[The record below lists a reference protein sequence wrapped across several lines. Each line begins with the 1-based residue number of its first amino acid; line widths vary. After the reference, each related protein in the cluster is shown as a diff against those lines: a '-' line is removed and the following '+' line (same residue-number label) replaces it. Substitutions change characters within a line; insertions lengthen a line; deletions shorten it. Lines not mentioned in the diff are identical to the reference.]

1 MTNAPTS
8 TRRIVI
14 VRRYG
19 LGNFILALPLI
30 AATRRAFP
38 ESEVVLFLESRC
50 ASIAEMTCPE
60 LRRVVY
66 ESPAQAAA
74 WFANERPDAVLFTYP
89 TIDAALISAANAA
102 GARTVS
108 HDIPRR
114 ENPAVVRLDADP
126 TRTEAELNLDL
137 LRAIGADAVFRPPQI
152 TVPARGRDET
162 ERALREH
169 GVPDRF
175 VALHPGCHG
184 DWEAKRWPA
193 SSFARLVDLLALRGT
208 HAVLLGGPDEVDVAD
223 DVMRHVTTDRV
234 SNLAGRTSLAGA
246 AGILARASAMISND
260 SGLMH
265 LAAAVGTPVVALFGP
280 TSWAKNPPLAA
291 RAAIVRQP
299 VACSPCFVMGGG
311 RPRRAWCMEMLDP
324 AEVLRALDAVLAAE
338 PYEPALPSNPYVSVV
353 VPTRNRS
360 AKLAATIDSLLAQTY
375 PRERY
380 EIIVVDN
387 DSTDDTARVIQSYP
401 HVRYEFVNHRHS
413 SYAAR
418 NRGVA
423 VARGE
428 VLAFIDDDAV
438 AHPDW
443 LANGV
448 EWFAHPQVGCV
459 AGRTDALNPA
469 SDVANFQAR
478 SPHLFPGPE
487 VETAEAYGVPTV
499 NCFWRRATIDA
510 IGLFNEEL
518 KSGGDFDLTFRL
530 RKDGRWCVRFAEHAL
545 VRHRHRESVQD
556 LVRVFA
562 RYGFGS
568 TRVAKSNHAKPVAA
582 RWNEARTEWSGLARR
597 ARGVLR
603 HRMASRRHDVP
614 TMHVNEFLAQNAG
627 RAVRIFVPDN
637 GSLAKSSFAMS
648 GVVRIPVA
656 PNPDYLAAALDA
668 LAAQMPRGWYLY
680 GAGQHTRRAAGL
692 RDPAALGVV
701 GIVDDD
707 AAKWG
712 RLGDLWVVG
721 REAAIAAG
729 MSTIVVSSDYFESAL
744 LEKLRPLRRRG
755 IDVCGLYDADAY
767 ERYGQDL
774 ANRHGPDGS
783 RVLYVPRGTLD
794 REHRNALARG
804 LGAQAV
810 IVDDGEA
817 PGVYDDE
824 FLDWVSRLA
833 FRAGRLAGC
842 VRYGYFAP

>member
-1 MTNAPTS
+1 MMTNAPTS
-8 TRRIVI
+8 MRRIVI

-30 AATRRAFP
+30 EAARQAIP
-38 ESEVVLFLESRC
+38 EAEVILFVDSRC
-50 ASIAEMTCPE
+50 ASIAEMTCPD
-60 LRRVVY
+60 LRRAVY
-66 ESPAQAAA
+66 ENPEQAAA
-74 WFANERPDAVLFTYP
+74 WFADVRPDVVLFTYP
-89 TIDAALISAANAA
+89 TVDAALISAANAS
-102 GARTVS
+102 GAKTVC
-108 HDIPRR
+108 HNVPRR
-114 ENPAVVRLDADP
+114 ENPAVVRLAADP
-126 TRTEAELNLDL
+126 ARTEAELNLDL
-137 LRAIGADAVFRPPQI
+137 LRAMGADAEFRPPRIDVTATGQ
-152 TVPARGRDET
+152 AEA

-193 SSFARLVDLLALRGT
+193 SSFARLIDMMAERGT

-223 DVMRHVTTDRV
+223 DVMRHVTTGRIV
-234 SNLAGRTSLAGA
+234 NLAGRTSLAGA
-246 AGILARASAMISND
+246 AGILARAVVMVSND

-265 LAAAVGTPVVALFGP
+265 LAAAVGAPVVALFGP
-280 TSWAKNPPLAA
+280 TSWAKNPPLAG
-291 RAAIVRQP
+291 RSAIVRQP

-311 RPRRAWCMEMLDP
+311 RPRRAWCTEMLAP
-324 AEVLRALDAVLAAE
+324 AKVLRALDALLVNE
-338 PYEPALPSNPYVSVV
+338 SYVPAPPEKPFVSVV

-360 AKLAATIDSLLAQTY
+360 AKLAPTIDSLLGQTY
-375 PRERY
+375 PRDRY
-380 EIIVVDN
+380 EVIVVDN

-418 NRGVA
+418 NRGIA

-443 LANGV
+443 LANGA

-459 AGRTDALNPA
+459 AGRTDALNPD
-469 SDVANFQAR
+469 SDVAHFQAR

-499 NCFWRRATIDA
+499 NCFWRRETIEA
-510 IGLFNEEL
+510 IGPFNEEL

-530 RKDGRWCVRFAEHAL
+530 RKDGRWCVRFAEFAV

-556 LVRVFA
+556 LFRVFA
-562 RYGFGS
+562 RYGYGS
-568 TRVAKSNHAKPVAA
+568 TYVAKTHHTRSVSA
-582 RWNEARTEWSGLARR
+582 RWSEARTEWSGLARR

-603 HRMASRRHDVP
+603 ERMSSHGRVVP
-614 TMHVNEFLAQNAG
+614 TMHAREFIDEN
-627 RAVRIFVPDN
+627 AVRVFSAHG
-637 GSLAKSSFAMS
+637 GSPAKSAFPMS
-648 GVVRIPVA
+648 DAVQIPVA

-668 LAAQMPRGWYLY
+668 IATQKPGGWYIY

-692 RDPAALGVV
+692 LDLGALGVA

-707 AAKWG
+707 PAKWG
-712 RLGDLWVVG
+712 RLGDLPIVG
-721 REAAIAAG
+721 RESALSAG
-729 MSTIVVSSDYFESAL
+729 MKTIVVSSDYFESAL

-767 ERYGQDL
+767 ERYGQAVASRHERD
-774 ANRHGPDGS
+774 AN

-794 REHRNALARG
+794 RAHRNALALG
-804 LGAQAV
+804 LGARAV

-833 FRAGRLAGC
+833 FRTGRLAGC